1 MRKSRFNEQQMVKIL
16 READTAPI
24 VAVAKKYGI
33 SDQTIYIWRK
43 RFGTLQAEDVK
54 RLRSLEQENARLKK
68 MVAERDLALEVMK
81 EITAKKMV
89 SAPARR
95 RQVDYA
101 KRRGLSER
109 WACALLS
116 VARSTL
122 RYAPRMPAR
131 DAPILAAMA
140 GLSAQYPRFGYR
152 RIQVFLTRQGHP
164 MSADRVWRLWQRAQ
178 LQVPRKRPRRR
189 VASSRPRPMVPTG
202 ANQVWAYDFVFD
214 ACANGQQLKCLT
226 VLDEYTCESL
236 AIDVSGSLRSAR
248 VIEVLAQLI
257 SVRGAPRYLRS
268 DNGPEFESRALL
280 KWAAQNQWKWH

>member
-1 MRKSRFNEQQMVKIL
+1 
-16 READTAPI
+16 
-24 VAVAKKYGI
+24 
-33 SDQTIYIWRK
+33 
-43 RFGTLQAEDVK
+43 
-54 RLRSLEQENARLKK
+54 
-68 MVAERDLALEVMK
+68 
-81 EITAKKMV
+81 MV

-122 RYAPRMPAR
+122 RYAPRMPVR
-131 DAPILAAMA
+131 DAPVLAAMV

-152 RIQVFLTRQGHP
+152 RIQVFLERQGHP
-164 MSADRVWRLWQRAQ
+164 MSADRVWRLWRQAQ

-189 VASSRPRPMVPTG
+189 VASSRPRPVAPTG

-248 VIEVLAQLI
+248 VIEVLTQLI

-268 DNGPEFESRALL
+268 DNGPEFVSRALL
-280 KWAAQNQWKWH
+280 RWAAQNQLEMALIDPGKPWQNGVNESFNGKFRDECLSMQWFKNRIDAKILIEEFRRQFNEVRPHSSLEQLTPAEFKRTISTISPAIAIS